1 MAKVGIISDT
11 HDNCDALREAV
22 KIFKEKGVEF
32 IIHAGDVIAPFTARI
47 LEESGIEYRGVF
59 GNNDGEKEFMKQV
72 TSNKISTSIL
82 ELELYGKKFF
92 VIHNLAE
99 VEGIQYANY
108 YDYVIHG
115 HTHIPEQKRVG
126 KTFVLNP
133 GELGGWLKGKKTYL
147 ILDTEENEVE
157 LREL

>member
-1 MAKVGIISDT
+1 MAKVGIVSDT
-11 HDNCDALREAV
+11 HDNCDALREVV
-22 KIFKEKGVEF
+22 KIFKKEGVEF
-32 IIHAGDVIAPFTARI
+32 IIHAGDVIAPFTAKI
-47 LEESGIEYRGVF
+47 LEESGIDYRGVF

-82 ELELYGKKFF
+82 ELELFGKKFF

-126 KTFVLNP
+126 KTLVLNP
-133 GELGGWLKGKKTYL
+133 GELGGWLKGKKTYM
-147 ILDTEENEVE
+147 ILDTEKDEVE